1 MSCTGCLVKPPLIMS
16 IGAILLIY
24 YGYSIYSLATVYF
37 TLYILLLKLN
47 SYDNLLITFT
57 NRDLM
62 ISVTLA
68 H

>member
-1 MSCTGCLVKPPLIMS
+1 MS